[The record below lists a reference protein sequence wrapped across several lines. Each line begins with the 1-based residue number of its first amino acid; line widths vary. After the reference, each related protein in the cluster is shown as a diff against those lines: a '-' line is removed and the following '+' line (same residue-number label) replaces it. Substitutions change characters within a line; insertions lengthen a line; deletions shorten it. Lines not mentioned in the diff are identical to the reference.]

1 VAARAAQASSG
12 QTSRV
17 IAVGRKRQVR
27 DASSGLGKWKK
38 ARAPVLEVIVE
49 VLLAVLDVL

>member
-27 DASSGLGKWKK
+27 ASSGLGKWKK